1 MNAYDDGS
9 GALVLVLLVVAV
21 VVLPQIQLLLLYT
34 DAAAHTAPPIA
45 CPCAAPLFFCWCWKD
60 DAL

>member
-45 CPCAAPLFFCWCWKD
+45 CPCAAPLFFC
-60 DAL
+60 